1 MALPPLATVQDL
13 SDWLDQPIDPANS
26 RAVAVLSAASSLVRS
41 YTQQDWVDEAGALVE
56 VPDDVVTVVLQVAER
71 KWRNPSGAIHE
82 TTGPFSVRYSER
94 SGDGLFLT
102 DTERRMLARYK
113 RDALWSMSTTRG
125 EVETGSVRWP
135 YNPPWEPL

>member
-1 MALPPLATVQDL
+1 MALPPLATVEQL
-13 SDWLDQPIDPANS
+13 SDLLEQPIDPDNP
-26 RAVAVLSAASSLVRS
+26 RAVAVLAGASALVRT
-41 YTQQDWVDEAGALVE
+41 YTGQDWVDDDGNLTE
-56 VPDDVVTVVLQVAER
+56 VPDGVVTVVLQVAER

>member
-41 YTQQDWVDEAGALVE
+41 YTRQDWVDEAGALVE

-71 KWRNPSGAIHE
+71 KWRNPTGAIQE

-94 SGDGLFLT
+94 TGEGLFLT
-102 DTERRMLARYK
+102 ETEQKMLDRYK
-113 RDALWSMSTTRG
+113 CDALWSLSTTRC

-135 YNPPWEPL
+135 YDSVWEPL

>member
-71 KWRNPSGAIHE
+71 KWRNPTGAIQE